1 MTERVPYDRPGAL
14 LSAAPFSSGGPEEP
28 AAFASPSP
36 SEAGLAGSI
45 VRVRIPLPFPLRW
58 VNSYLFPDSPEA
70 GADGGWSLVDPGLR
84 TPEAIAVWERVLAEL
99 DLKPAKLSR
108 IVLTHH
114 HPDHYGLAG
123 WFQQRSGGAPV
134 LLSPEGRR
142 QVERLWGPGTPL
154 AGETLRLFEQH
165 GLGSARL
172 ADMRTH
178 LESFLLQ
185 VNPQPELTE
194 LRAGECVR
202 MGSAD
207 WLAIH
212 TPGHAYGHLCLYQPE
227 ERLMLAGD
235 HVLPRITPNIG
246 FIPGEDGDP
255 LGSYLSSL
263 AEIARYPVRLALPGH
278 RDPFPDLPGRAAE
291 IARHHGERL
300 AKMAAALAVP
310 LSAAELCEAYFGKEL
325 TVHSLRFALSET
337 IAHLI
342 RLEAL
347 GLAER
352 EERDGLIRYRAC
364 RVGESRK

>member
-165 GLGSARL
+165 GL

-178 LESFLLQ
+178 LESFLPQ
-185 VNPQPELTE
+185 VSPQPELTE